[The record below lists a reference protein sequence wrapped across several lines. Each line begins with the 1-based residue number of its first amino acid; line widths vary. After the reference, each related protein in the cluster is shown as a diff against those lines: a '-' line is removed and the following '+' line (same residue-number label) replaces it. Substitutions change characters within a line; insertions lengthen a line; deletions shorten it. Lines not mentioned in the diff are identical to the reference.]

1 MSGLLGNLQ
10 NSINYSLHKAVYNPE
25 AQAYAEKQAK
35 VDAAAKAKASAAAS
49 EKAKADA
56 KAAANAKAAADAEA
70 AKKAEE
76 ERGTFSGGRMIK
88 RSLSLAMKIL
98 LGFLIVS
105 LGILGASLAT
115 NLNAYKPL
123 PFRILYFFYGLLGF
137 FIVIPYVL
145 FWRWAYKG
153 LRPEFYGLFPII
165 QGVFVHPVG
174 AFLFSWLCYRPL
186 SPAQEAILNP
196 CLA

>member
-10 NSINYSLHKAVYNPE
+10 NTIAYNVHKAVYNPE
-25 AQAYAEKQAK
+25 AQAYAEQQAK
-35 VDAAAKAKASAAAS
+35 VGAAAKAKADAATAA
-49 EKAKADA
+49 KAKAEA
-56 KAAANAKAAADAEA
+56 KATADAKAAADAEA

-76 ERGTFSGGRMIK
+76 ERGTFSGGRMIQ

-165 QGVFVHPVG
+165 QGVFTHPVG

-186 SPAQEAILNP
+186 NAAQEAALNP
-196 CLA
+196 CMA